1 MVPPMN
7 LAWSAAAMLS
17 SENLCLLGNDPT
29 TGGLPDSARRKMRCE
44 VPKLGPDRHT
54 IVDCVIHELVLQS
67 GKRCTCAHDVR
78 RGTCYRGI
86 AQVGRGRH
94 SRALNN
100 ADGEGGRLVGRPK
113 RPTDHCYRCGS
124 RHWPVR
130 RPRKRHTLC
139 VHDPRMVLLHYMHEE
154 PSHEGHHG
162 ARPAAHQAAHR
173 GHYCASPGMDE

>member
-1 MVPPMN
+1 VRRGLATNSTGTADLHEQSLGWKQMVPPMN

-78 RGTCYRGI
+78 RERVIEGLHRSGKAGT
-86 AQVGRGRH
+86 
-94 SRALNN
+94 
-100 ADGEGGRLVGRPK
+100 
-113 RPTDHCYRCGS
+113 
-124 RHWPVR
+124 
-130 RPRKRHTLC
+130 
-139 VHDPRMVLLHYMHEE
+139 HE
-154 PSHEGHHG
+154 H
-162 ARPAAHQAAHR
+162 
-173 GHYCASPGMDE
+173 